1 MLYRSSWSHLAVYV
15 IEGMHYVNDVF
26 VLDLGIHACP
36 VYPLESVVVPILCSV
51 VNFSLKRKL
60 GFRWGNNADVNHGG
74 LTVSESDCNATSQV
88 RDCSAN
94 FNVSSIADN
103 EPALGEPV

>member
-1 MLYRSSWSHLAVYV
+1 MSCL
-15 IEGMHYVNDVF
+15 
-26 VLDLGIHACP
+26 
-36 VYPLESVVVPILCSV
+36 PLRECCCANTLQCCQFQPKEETRVQM
-51 VNFSLKRKL
+51 
-60 GFRWGNNADVNHGG
+60 GNNADVNHGG

-88 RDCSAN
+88 HDCSAN

>member
-1 MLYRSSWSHLAVYV
+1 M
-15 IEGMHYVNDVF
+15 
-26 VLDLGIHACP
+26 
-36 VYPLESVVVPILCSV
+36 
-51 VNFSLKRKL
+51 
-60 GFRWGNNADVNHGG
+60 GNNADVNHDS